1 MKVEVRKRLKR
12 HRHRHLIERL
22 DELNTERAK
31 TVPRRSRQIAWLG
44 RARDRP
50 ILLQVEGGV
59 AYDRDLRELVARGY
73 LRMSLHR
80 YEGLNHYPLSRSVL
94 LLTDKGE
101 AAVNKG
107 RIG

>member
-1 MKVEVRKRLKR
+1 MKTEVRKRLKP

-44 RARDRP
+44 KARQRP

-59 AYDRDLRELVARGY
+59 SYDRDLQELVSRGF
-73 LRMSLHR
+73 LQMSLHR
-80 YEGLNHYPLSRSVL
+80 YEGLNKYPLSRTVL
-94 LLTDKGE
+94 ILTDKGE